1 MDWNVSDDAVG
12 LILIAL
18 TALLVLIAWHLATRG
33 LAKIKDAAETLDK
46 NVVKLSQVQE
56 DFASAKDADTEA
68 VKKASEAV
76 REAAI
81 TIESG
86 RNDLTS
92 ALAELKGPLAPARA
106 FLAFAAFAF
115 IASIIAFG
123 VVSATVDT
131 GGDTTT
137 TTDTQT
143 EPTTTAP

>member
-1 MDWNVSDDAVG
+1 MDWDVSDDAVG

-33 LAKIKDAAETLDK
+33 LAKLKDAAETLDK
-46 NVVKLSQVQE
+46 SAVKLTQAQE
-56 DFASAKDADTEA
+56 DFASASLDTQEAKD
-68 VKKASEAV
+68 ASEAV
-76 REAAI
+76 HEASI
-81 TIESG
+81 NIENA

-137 TTDTQT
+137 TTGTQP

>member
-12 LILIAL
+12 LILIVL
-18 TALLVLIAWHLATRG
+18 TALLILVAWHLATRG
-33 LAKIKDAAETLDK
+33 LSKIKDAAATLEGTAE
-46 NVVKLSQVQE
+46 KLNEAKE
-56 DFASAKDADTEA
+56 DLPTAGSAEAAAATEA
-68 VKKASEAV
+68 VQ
-76 REAAI
+76 EAAVSA
-81 TIESG
+81 ENASK
-86 RNDLTS
+86 DLTS

-115 IASIIAFG
+115 VASIIAFG

-137 TTDTQT
+137 TTDTET